1 MAKIADMQE
10 VSLSKLKP
18 YERNAKIHG
27 EEQIK
32 MLMASIQ
39 EFGFLSP
46 CLVERGTFNLI
57 AGHGRV
63 EAARRL
69 GMEKVP
75 CVFVEDITEAQRRAY
90 ILADN
95 RLTELGEWNMDLV
108 TDELTALDDM
118 DFDISLT
125 GFELESETPEITE
138 DDYEPTPP
146 KEPKAKRGDIYQ
158 LGRHR
163 LMCGDATST
172 EDVGMLTGGVLVDLY
187 LTDPPYNVDYT
198 GKTKDALK
206 IENDKKK
213 DDEFRSF
220 LVSAFYAAKTVM
232 KGGAAFYIWHADSE
246 GYNFRSACKDAGWTV
261 RQCLI
266 WAKNSM
272 VMGRQDYQWKHEPCL
287 YGWNDGGSHAWYSDR
302 KQTTIL
308 NFDRPTR
315 NTEHPTMK
323 PIPLFDYLIRNSTK
337 AGDIVLDTFGG
348 SGTTIMACE
357 QDERCGYL
365 MELDPRYVDVII
377 DRWEQFTGERA
388 VLLNG

>member
-163 LMCGDATST
+163 LMCGDATSA

-315 NTEHPTMK
+315 SAEHPTMK

-357 QDERCGYL
+357 QDDRCGYL